1 MPNSTP
7 LESWLSLK
15 LGESDTEIEL
25 ETRAETQHATDLL
38 IEQVTSGIE
47 IYSREL
53 DAPLYNRSEFLDAI
67 NHLRTLNQLFRLRIL
82 CHDPETAIKRGH
94 RLIEL
99 ARKHS
104 NIEIRQVHADY
115 RSYNEAFLIAD
126 CTGLIHRPLAD
137 RYEGTA
143 NFNSL
148 INAQRKY
155 NYFNEVWDRSEPHP
169 DLRRLHI

>member
-1 MPNSTP
+1 MSDVSP

-67 NHLRTLNQLFRLRIL
+67 NH
-82 CHDPETAIKRGH
+82 
-94 RLIEL
+94 
-99 ARKHS
+99 
-104 NIEIRQVHADY
+104 
-115 RSYNEAFLIAD
+115 
-126 CTGLIHRPLAD
+126 
-137 RYEGTA
+137 
-143 NFNSL
+143 
-148 INAQRKY
+148 
-155 NYFNEVWDRSEPHP
+155 
-169 DLRRLHI
+169 

>member
-1 MPNSTP
+1 MSDANP
-7 LESWLSLK
+7 LDSWLSLK

-25 ETRAETQHATDLL
+25 ETRADTQHATDLL
-38 IEQVTSGIE
+38 IQQVTGDIE

-53 DAPLYNRSEFLDAI
+53 DGLLYNRSEFLDAI
-67 NHLRTLNQLFRLRIL
+67 NHLCTLNQLFRLRIL
-82 CHDPETAIKRGH
+82 CHNPETAVKRGH

-115 RSYNEAFLIAD
+115 QSYNEAFLIAD
-126 CTGLIHRPLAD
+126 CTGLILRPFAD

-143 NFNSL
+143 NFNTPVH
-148 INAQRKY
+148 AQHRY
-155 NYFNEVWDRSEPHP
+155 SYFNEVWDRSEAHP